1 MSEQARLVNLR
12 EHLSFRPLA
21 AFVAVGGMALFT
33 LLYYARL
40 PSVLPGYPAVIAASA
55 FWLILPGWFLQQAL
69 FSTRRT
75 GVFERIAAAFLMS
88 IALAAL
94 PGLAALKLHWSLDA
108 FALSYGAL
116 AAIASGIALTWRPD
130 REAEANEDESLE
142 EPHSVFSNLPLLLLI
157 GVPLLAI
164 LTSPFWSG
172 DRIARDADDLVY
184 MAYVNEY
191 SRGDALDASAPYLD
205 ARQGAFG
212 RMQINVWVVLQAL
225 VTDSAGVEP
234 IDLLLSYLPP
244 LMTALAVVAMFTL
257 AKGLFRRTPIA
268 LLAALFVLVYAATD
282 MASHDG
288 YGRNV
293 FLRIG
298 EDKMVAAFVLLPVAL
313 LIGARFLSR
322 PTFRGYLLLILAI
335 GAIFVVHPMVVTFL
349 GVALVSLAAL
359 RILIER
365 SPAAAGSAAALA
377 LPWVMQ
383 AAAFF
388 VWSRLRSGGAFP
400 DPLGGEGLTF
410 RRTFHIVDVG
420 GDLIMGSYHLLLHPF
435 VIAAIVLALPVWLVA
450 RRGIGNQV
458 MLASVLGVLVVFFV
472 PPVATPLADAITE
485 QGVWRL
491 HWLIPAPLIL
501 AYVLHEAV
509 NRLLERWPEQAQ
521 PHRLF
526 VIGRR
531 IAPVTAVV
539 LVAGAA
545 FLVQEHYA
553 NVDDGAFYNRTSS
566 TSLLPWTEGSIFLGG
581 VERMFSSDWR
591 LPESGRVVLKHLD
604 GNVAPGSEVLTFRW
618 ISMFFPGALDNV
630 RPVDYEG
637 APDLGARSALVTALE
652 NGALSETEL
661 EQAVREF
668 GIGAVVLVI
677 SDESPISNPLRSFAR
692 YDAQAWRVRAG
703 DPTLDSHQDDAGE
716 TYWAWAF
723 GAIDR
728 ERVGG
733 QRFTV
738 PDGVDPEDFSVQFRI
753 ELAPSERVSS
763 DQTVRIVVSYWQPD
777 EEAEFGG
784 EEAAANA
791 VADVVLEGGTATG
804 EVVTVLRTPR
814 TRFVAGETYEMAVW
828 RSPDAEEDTYPAD
841 VWFLGL
847 DVFGPRPDLEQ
858 IEGTAFYLYQ
868 VSP

>member
-1 MSEQARLVNLR
+1 MFEQARLVNLR

-40 PSVLPGYPAVIAASA
+40 PSVLPGYPAVIVASA

-69 FSTRRT
+69 FATRRT
-75 GVFERIAAAFLMS
+75 GVFERIAVAFLMS

-94 PGLAALKLHWSLDA
+94 PGLAALRLHWSLDA

-116 AAIASGIALTWRPD
+116 AAIASGIALMWRPD
-130 REAEANEDESLE
+130 RAVDAIEDDGLE
-142 EPHSVFSNLPLLLLI
+142 EPRSVFSNLPLLLLI

-191 SRGDALDASAPYLD
+191 SRGGDLDASAPYLD

-212 RMQINVWVVLQAL
+212 RMQVNVWVVLQAL

-322 PTFRGYLLLILAI
+322 PTFRSYLLLILAI

-349 GVALVSLAAL
+349 GIALVSLAAL

-365 SPAAAGSAAALA
+365 SPVAAGSAAALA

-383 AAAFF
+383 AAVFF

-400 DPLGGEGLTF
+400 DPLGGGGLTF
-410 RRTFHIVDVG
+410 RREFHIVDIG
-420 GDLIMGSYHLLLHPF
+420 GDLIIGSYHLLLHPF
-435 VIAAIVLALPVWLVA
+435 VIAAIVLALPVWLLA

-501 AYVLHEAV
+501 AYVLHEAM

-521 PHRLF
+521 PDRLF
-526 VIGRR
+526 GIGRR

-553 NVDDGAFYNRTSS
+553 NVDDGAFYNRTSP

-591 LPESGRVVLKHLD
+591 LPESGRDVLKQLD
-604 GNVAPGSEVLTFRW
+604 GNVAPGSEVLTYRW
-618 ISMFFPGALDNV
+618 ISRFFPGSLQNV
-630 RPVDYEG
+630 RPVDYGG

-652 NGALSETEL
+652 NGTLSEAAL
-661 EQAVREF
+661 ERAVREF
-668 GIGAVVLVI
+668 GISAVVMVI
-677 SDESPISNPLRSFAR
+677 EEGSPISNPLRPFAT
-692 YDAQAWRVRAG
+692 YDAEDWQVRAG
-703 DPTLDSHQDDAGE
+703 EPALESHQDGAAE
-716 TYWAWAF
+716 PYNAWAF

-763 DQTVRIVVSYWQPD
+763 DQAVRVVVSYWR
-777 EEAEFGG
+777 AEFGG

-791 VADVVLEGGTATG
+791 VVDVVLEGGTAAG
-804 EVVTVLRTPR
+804 EAVMVIRTPR
-814 TRFVAGETYEMAVW
+814 TRFVAGETYELAVW

-841 VWFLGL
+841 VWFISL
-847 DVFGPRPDLEQ
+847 DVLGPRPDLER
-858 IEGTAFYLYQ
+858 IEGTAFYLYRL
-868 VSP
+868 SP

>member
-1 MSEQARLVNLR
+1 MFEQARLVNLR
-12 EHLSFRPLA
+12 DHVSFRPLA

-33 LLYYARL
+33 LLYYLRL
-40 PSVLPGYPAVIAASA
+40 PSVLPGYPAVVAASA

-94 PGLAALKLHWSLDA
+94 PGLAALRLHWSLDV
-108 FALSYGAL
+108 FALSYGAF
-116 AAIASGIALTWRPD
+116 AAIASGIALMWRPD
-130 REAEANEDESLE
+130 REAETNEDEGLE

-191 SRGDALDASAPYLD
+191 SRGDALDASGPFLD
-205 ARQGAFG
+205 TRPGAFG

-225 VTDSAGVEP
+225 VTDSAGVDP

-313 LIGARFLSR
+313 LIGARYLSR
-322 PTFRGYLLLILAI
+322 PTVRSYLLLILAI

-349 GVALVSLAAL
+349 GIVLVSLAAL

-365 SPAAAGSAAALA
+365 SRAAAGSAAALA

-388 VWSRLRSGGAFP
+388 VWSWLRSGGAFP
-400 DPLGGEGLTF
+400 NQLVGDEYVF
-410 RRTFHIVDVG
+410 RREIHIVDVG
-420 GDLIMGSYHLLLHPF
+420 GGLIMGSYHLLLHPF

-472 PPVATPLADAITE
+472 PLVATPVASAITE

-501 AYVLHEAV
+501 AYALHEAV

-521 PHRLF
+521 PHRLIG
-526 VIGRR
+526 IGRR
-531 IAPVTAVV
+531 VAPVAAVV
-539 LVAGAA
+539 LVVGAA
-545 FLVQEHYA
+545 VLVQEHYA
-553 NVDDGAFYNRTSS
+553 NADDGVFYNRTSP

-591 LPESGRVVLKHLD
+591 LPESGRDVLKFLD
-604 GNVAPGSEVLTFRW
+604 KNVAPGSDVLTYLW
-618 ISMFFPGALDNV
+618 ISRFFPGALDNI

-637 APDLGARSALVTALE
+637 APDLGARSQLVTAFQ
-652 NGALSETEL
+652 NGALSEAEL
-661 EQAVREF
+661 EQAMSAY
-668 GIGAVVLVI
+668 GIDAVVAVI
-677 SDESPISNPLRSFAR
+677 TDKSPFGNYLRSFAR
-692 YDAQAWRVRAG
+692 YDAEVWRVRAG
-703 DPTLDSHQDDAGE
+703 DPTLESHQDGAGE
-716 TYWAWAF
+716 PYLVWAF
-723 GAIDR
+723 GAIER

-738 PDGVDPEDFSVQFRI
+738 PDGVDPEDHSVQFRI

-763 DQTVRIVVSYWQPD
+763 DQTVRIVVAYWQVD
-777 EEAEFGG
+777 EQAELGG

-791 VADVVLEGGTATG
+791 VSDVVLESGTTAG
-804 EVVTVLRTPR
+804 EAVTVLRTPR
-814 TRFVAGETYEMAVW
+814 TRFVAGDTYEMTVW
-828 RSPDAEEDTYPAD
+828 RSPDADEDTYPAD
-841 VWFLGL
+841 VWFIGL
-847 DVFGPRPDLEQ
+847 DVLVPRPDLEQ

-868 VSP
+868 ASP

>member
-1 MSEQARLVNLR
+1 MNLR
-12 EHLSFRPLA
+12 EQVSFRPLA
-21 AFVAVGGMALFT
+21 AFVAVGGIAFFT
-33 LLYYARL
+33 LLYYSRL
-40 PSVLPGYPAVIAASA
+40 PSVLPGYPAVVVASA
-55 FWLILPGWFLQQAL
+55 LWLILPGWFLQRAL

-75 GVFERIAAAFLMS
+75 GVIERIAAAFLMS

-94 PGLAALKLHWSLDA
+94 PGLAALRLHWSLDA
-108 FALSYGAL
+108 FALSYGAF
-116 AAIASGIALTWRPD
+116 AAIASGIALMWRPD
-130 REAEANEDESLE
+130 REAETNEDEGTG
-142 EPHSVFSNLPLLLLI
+142 EPRSVFSNLPLLLLI

-191 SRGDALDASAPYLD
+191 SRGDALDASGPFLD
-205 ARQGAFG
+205 TRPGAFG

-288 YGRNV
+288 YGRNI

-313 LIGARFLSR
+313 LIGAKYLSR

-335 GAIFVVHPMVVTFL
+335 GAIFVVHPMVVSFL
-349 GVALVSLAAL
+349 GIALVSLAAL
-359 RILIER
+359 RVLIER
-365 SPAAAGSAAALA
+365 SRSAVVSAAALA
-377 LPWVMQ
+377 LPWVVQ
-383 AAAFF
+383 AAAFL
-388 VWSRLRSGGAFP
+388 VWSWRRSGGVFP
-400 DPLGGEGLTF
+400 DQLVGDEYVF
-410 RRTFHIVDVG
+410 RREIHIVDVG
-420 GDLIMGSYHLLLHPF
+420 GGLIIGNYHLLLHPF

-472 PPVATPLADAITE
+472 PIVATPVADAITE

-491 HWLIPAPLIL
+491 HWLISAPLIL
-501 AYVLHEAV
+501 AYALHEAV
-509 NRLLERWPEQAQ
+509 NWVLSRWPEQAQ
-521 PHRLF
+521 PQRLF
-526 VIGRR
+526 GVGRR

-539 LVAGAA
+539 LVVGAA
-545 FLVQEHYA
+545 VLVQEHYA
-553 NVDDGAFYNRTSS
+553 NVDNGTFYNRTSPAR
-566 TSLLPWTEGSIFLGG
+566 LLPWTEGSIFLGG

-591 LPESGRVVLKHLD
+591 LPESGREVLKHLD
-604 GNVAPGSEVLTFRW
+604 KNVAPGSEVLTYLW
-618 ISMFFPGALDNV
+618 ISRFFPGALDNV

-637 APDLGARSALVTALE
+637 APDLGARSELVTALQ
-652 NGALSETEL
+652 NGALSEADI
-661 EQAVREF
+661 EQAMSVY
-668 GIGAVVLVI
+668 GIGAVVVVI
-677 SDESPISNPLRSFAR
+677 KDRLPIDNSPRSFAR
-692 YDAQAWRVRAG
+692 YDARVWQPRAG
-703 DPTLDSHQDDAGE
+703 EPTLESHQNGAGE
-716 TYWAWAF
+716 PYWAF
-723 GAIDR
+723 GAIER

-738 PDGVDPEDFSVQFRI
+738 PDGVDPEDHSVQFRI
-753 ELAPSERVSS
+753 ELAASERVSG
-763 DQTVRIVVSYWQPD
+763 DQTVRIVVSYWQVD
-777 EEAEFGG
+777 EAAEFGG

-791 VADVVLEGGTATG
+791 VADVVLEGGTAVG
-804 EVVTVLRTPR
+804 EAVLVLRTPG
-814 TRFVAGETYEMAVW
+814 TQFVAGETYEMTVW
-828 RSPDAEEDTYPAD
+828 RSPNAEEDTYPAD
-841 VWFLGL
+841 VWFIGL
-847 DVFGPRPDLEQ
+847 DVLGPRPNLEQ
-858 IEGTAFYLYQ
+858 IDGTAFYLYQ
-868 VSP
+868 AFP

>member
-1 MSEQARLVNLR
+1 MFEQARLVNLR
-12 EHLSFRPLA
+12 EHVSFRPLA
-21 AFVAVGGMALFT
+21 AFVAVGGIALFT

-94 PGLAALKLHWSLDA
+94 PGLAALRLHWSLDA

-130 REAEANEDESLE
+130 REAETNEDEGME

-191 SRGDALDASAPYLD
+191 SRGDALDTSVPSLT
-205 ARQGAFG
+205 ARPGAFG
-212 RMQINVWVVLQAL
+212 RMEINVWVVLQAL
-225 VTDSAGVEP
+225 VTDNAGVDP
-234 IDLLLSYLPP
+234 IDLLLNYLPP

-313 LIGARFLSR
+313 LIGARYLSR
-322 PTFRGYLLLILAI
+322 PTYRSYLLLILAI
-335 GAIFVVHPMVVTFL
+335 GAIFVVHPMVVAFL
-349 GVALVSLAAL
+349 GIALVSLAAL

-365 SPAAAGSAAALA
+365 SRAAIGSAAALA
-377 LPWVMQ
+377 LPWAVQ
-383 AAAFF
+383 AAAFS
-388 VWSRLRSGGAFP
+388 VWSWQRSGGAFP
-400 DPLGGEGLTF
+400 DPLGGGGLTF
-410 RRTFHIVDVG
+410 RREFHIVDIG
-420 GDLIMGSYHLLLHPF
+420 GDLVIGSYHLLLHPF

-472 PPVATPLADAITE
+472 PLVATPVADAITE

-501 AYVLHEAV
+501 AYALHEAA
-509 NRLLERWPEQAQ
+509 NRLLERRPEQAQ

-526 VIGRR
+526 GIGRR

-539 LVAGAA
+539 LVVGAA

-553 NVDDGAFYNRTSS
+553 NVDDGAFYNRTSP

-591 LPESGRVVLKHLD
+591 LPESGRDVLKHLD
-604 GNVAPGSEVLTFRW
+604 GNVAPGSEVLTYRW
-618 ISMFFPGALDNV
+618 ISRFFPGALQNI

-637 APDLGARSALVTALE
+637 APDLGARSDLVTAFE
-652 NGALSETEL
+652 NDALSEAEL
-661 EQAVREF
+661 EQAVREY
-668 GIGAVVLVI
+668 GVGAVVMVI
-677 SDESPISNPLRSFAR
+677 KEGSPINSSRRSFAR
-692 YDAQAWRVRAG
+692 YDAQDWQVRAG
-703 DPTLDSHQDDAGE
+703 EPTLESHQDGAGE
-716 TYWAWAF
+716 TYRAWAF

-763 DQTVRIVVSYWQPD
+763 DQTVRIVVSYWQ
-777 EEAEFGG
+777 AEFGG
-784 EEAAANA
+784 EETAANA
-791 VADVVLEGGTATG
+791 VTDVVLKGGTAAG
-804 EVVTVLRTPR
+804 EAVMVLRTPR

-841 VWFLGL
+841 VWFIGL
-847 DVFGPRPDLEQ
+847 DVLGPRPGLEQ